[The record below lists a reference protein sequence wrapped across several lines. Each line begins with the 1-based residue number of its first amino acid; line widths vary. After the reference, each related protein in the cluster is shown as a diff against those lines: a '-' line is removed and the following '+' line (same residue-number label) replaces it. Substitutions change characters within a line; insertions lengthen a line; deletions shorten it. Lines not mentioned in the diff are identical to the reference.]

1 MDDISLDSDIDD
13 ENNVRRN
20 RDETMNDVQQRP
32 LQR

>member
-13 ENNVRRN
+13 KNNLRRN
-20 RDETMNDVQQRP
+20 RDEMMNDVQHRP